1 MGAFRVSSRGMSPPV
16 GRNDLTALL
25 GFLED
30 AGSAAGTEPF
40 TPHLMDGLTEVV
52 GCEYAR
58 YREIDFARR
67 IEIAHVPCSAELDAF
82 GGDPVEMTDADWN
95 AVPSDPCY
103 RATFS
108 EPAGIFIASDLAARS
123 SLTTG
128 ASERW
133 QAEFE
138 RWDLRD
144 RMWIQIEGPS
154 WGGIVFDACDRS
166 FGDRDRELAHML
178 QPHLGEIWRNAS
190 VRRRLGAALSALE
203 HDQSSGV
210 LLLDGAG
217 RVEYASG
224 SAQRILNDHFD
235 TPPRA
240 LPEGIADR
248 RGDVDGRLLLAGGDP
263 TIVVEASEDGSAL
276 LLSERPAGVATLT
289 SRERDVMRCVEDG
302 LSNTEIARTLWIQPT
317 TVRKHL
323 EHVFD
328 KLGVRSR
335 TAALSKLHGIGKP
348 NRANAARERSSAA
361 DVSHDRT
368 TARSTP
374 RRAVAQDDPEGSVPC
389 VAGATFGSRG
399 RDPVGVRVSPLV
411 PLVILGSFASD
422 GYQLALRMLVALAK
436 AVAFATADGMIPTST
451 DVARL
456 IMS

>member
-1 MGAFRVSSRGMSPPV
+1 MGAFRVSSRGMAPPV

-25 GFLED
+25 GFLEE

-40 TPHLMDGLTEVV
+40 TPHLIDRLTEVMV
-52 GCEYAR
+52 CEYAR
-58 YREIDFARR
+58 YKEIDFERR
-67 IEIAHVPCSAELDAF
+67 VEIAHVPCSAELDAL
-82 GGDPVEMTDADWN
+82 GDDPVEVTDADWN
-95 AVPSDPCY
+95 AVPFDPCY

-123 SLTTG
+123 AVSSE

-154 WGGIVFDACDRS
+154 WAGIVFDTCDRS
-166 FGDRDRELAHML
+166 FGDRDRELARLL

-203 HDQSSGV
+203 HDQGTGV

-224 SAQRILNDHFD
+224 PAQRILTDHFEM
-235 TPPRA
+235 PPRA
-240 LPEGIADR
+240 LFDDIADR
-248 RGDVDGRLLLAGGDP
+248 RGDVDERLLLAGDDP

-276 LLSERPAGVATLT
+276 LLSERPAGVAALT
-289 SRERDVMRCVEDG
+289 SRERDVMRGVEDG
-302 LSNTEIARTLWIQPT
+302 LSNTEIARKLWIQPT

-323 EHVFD
+323 EHIFD

-348 NRANAARERSSAA
+348 KRADAARERSPAA
-361 DVSHDRT
+361 DAAHDGMI
-368 TARSTP
+368 RSTP
-374 RRAVAQDDPEGSVPC
+374 RRAVVQVNAEGSVPC
-389 VAGATFGSRG
+389 VAGATFASRE
-399 RDPVGVRVSPLV
+399 RDAVGVRVSPLV
-411 PLVILGSFASD
+411 PLLILGSYASD
-422 GYQLALRMLVALAK
+422 GYQLACRIVIALAK
-436 AVAFATADGMIPTST
+436 AVAFATADSIIPACT
-451 DVARL
+451 DVARF
-456 IMS
+456 IVS

>member
-1 MGAFRVSSRGMSPPV
+1 MGAFRVSSRGMPPPV

-30 AGSAAGTEPF
+30 AAAAAGTEPF
-40 TPHLMDGLTEVV
+40 TPHLIDGLTEIV

-58 YREIDFARR
+58 YKEIDFARR
-67 IEIAHVPCSAELDAF
+67 VEIAHVPCSAELAF
-82 GGDPVEMTDADWN
+82 GGEPVEMTEADWN

-103 RATFS
+103 RATFA
-108 EPAGIFIASDLAARS
+108 EPTGIFIASDLAARS
-123 SLTTG
+123 AVSPG

-133 QAEFE
+133 QAEFD

-144 RMWIQIEGPS
+144 RMWIQIDGPP
-154 WGGIVFDACDRS
+154 WAGIVFDALDRS
-166 FGDRDRELAHML
+166 FGDRDRELARML

-203 HDQSSGV
+203 HEQSTGV

-224 SAQRILNDHFD
+224 SAQRILTDHFD
-235 TPPRA
+235 MPPRA
-240 LPEGIADR
+240 LPDGVADW
-248 RGDVDGRLLLAGGDP
+248 RGDVDERLLLAAEDS

-276 LLSERPAGVATLT
+276 LLSERPAGVAALT
-289 SRERDVMRCVEDG
+289 ARERDVMRCVEDG
-302 LSNTEIARTLWIQPT
+302 LSNTEIARKLWIQPT

-348 NRANAARERSSAA
+348 NRANAARVRSSAA
-361 DVSHDRT
+361 DVAHDGT
-368 TARSTP
+368 TPRADP
-374 RRAVAQDDPEGSVPC
+374 RRAVSQDGPEGRVPC
-389 VAGATFGSRG
+389 VAGATLGSRDREPSG
-399 RDPVGVRVSPLV
+399 FESLPSYP
-411 PLVILGSFASD
+411 S
-422 GYQLALRMLVALAK
+422 
-436 AVAFATADGMIPTST
+436 
-451 DVARL
+451 
-456 IMS
+456 